1 MNMKDLKQYRHI
13 CLFFPGWAFLVAFW
27 HLFFFS
33 DVLPFHQLPKRG
45 RRRSAFYC
53 PLAKTTR
60 VPPGVA
66 TVATKK
72 LTLYSGNKDWFS
84 IWILKFLSL
93 EGGSSIVGYDPM
105 ASVNVIDR
113 SNSRCLSILSTK
125 IWPKSKNTTLR
136 QWPSCVLGSVGG
148 CLCPVRPA
156 NFFWLSG
163 CLLVGWVFCASRTS
177 AEPVQLEQTGLIR
190 LIVQQVSEQVA
201 KEEMFE
207 EVWFDLIHG
216 MLWDVHGEPIVICE
230 KSGDA
235 KFQLEKDWL

>member
-1 MNMKDLKQYRHI
+1 MNMKDLKQYPHI

-105 ASVNVIDR
+105 ASVNVRIDQTR
-113 SNSRCLSILSTK
+113 GASYCHQNVPKLTK
-125 IWPKSKNTTLR
+125 HNLR
-136 QWPSCVLGSVGG
+136 QWPSCVLGSVGV
-148 CLCPVRPA
+148 CLCPVRPT

-177 AEPVQLEQTGLIR
+177 AEPGNWNRQ
-190 LIVQQVSEQVA
+190 
-201 KEEMFE
+201 
-207 EVWFDLIHG
+207 
-216 MLWDVHGEPIVICE
+216 
-230 KSGDA
+230 
-235 KFQLEKDWL
+235 DWRFNRFLSK